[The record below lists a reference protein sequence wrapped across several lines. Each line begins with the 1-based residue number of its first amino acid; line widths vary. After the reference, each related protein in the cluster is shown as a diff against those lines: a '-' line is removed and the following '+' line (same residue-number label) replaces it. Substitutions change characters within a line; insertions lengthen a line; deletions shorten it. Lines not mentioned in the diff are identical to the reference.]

1 MAEEMKR
8 RGLSMMAPKA
18 PMGKKPETPAV
29 GGEEHGGGEEGGEE
43 HGGGE
48 EGGETKTHTITE
60 HPDGHFQ
67 SQMHGGE
74 AMEHPDHMHLMAH
87 IGHQVTGG
95 DAHHVTHHDGM
106 EAHSHMVHEG
116 GEHEDGE
123 QNIEDVVSEHGP
135 AEHVE
140 IHSHHKD
147 GHVHKAKHHDS
158 ASAREHVSKAFGE
171 EPEHEAEPMPGESGD
186 QIPTM
191 A

>member
-1 MAEEMKR
+1 MAFQAKDGKNFGNMEMRNHYDRTRPEQKQEE
-8 RGLSMMAPKA
+8 S
-18 PMGKKPETPAV
+18 
-29 GGEEHGGGEEGGEE
+29 
-43 HGGGE
+43 
-48 EGGETKTHTITE
+48 
-60 HPDGHFQ
+60 
-67 SQMHGGE
+67 
-74 AMEHPDHMHLMAH
+74 
-87 IGHQVTGG
+87 
-95 DAHHVTHHDGM
+95 
-106 EAHSHMVHEG
+106 G

>member
-29 GGEEHGGGEEGGEE
+29 GGEE

-116 GEHEDGE
+116 GEHEDGGNDPHASLDKMMGGHGEGEPQEAE
-123 QNIEDVVSEHGP
+123 QS
-135 AEHVE
+135 
-140 IHSHHKD
+140 
-147 GHVHKAKHHDS
+147 
-158 ASAREHVSKAFGE
+158 
-171 EPEHEAEPMPGESGD
+171 EPEPSYGGM
-186 QIPTM
+186 
-191 A
+191 